1 MEANYRKCFIVAVVT
16 LLCCV
21 LSLDVS
27 AEAKEEPSEKILGF
41 ELNNFDE
48 SNKKTW
54 DLSGATLEMFSEVIQ
69 LTQVNANVYGDE
81 DTMNV
86 VADTGTYN
94 RKEGKVHLE
103 DNVVMISET
112 GAKVMT
118 DTLDWFQNEQLV
130 TTEDKVNLYRGAMEA
145 EGVGAVGRPDLQQL
159 RLKKD
164 VKVDINQQDENN
176 VMRKIT
182 ITCDGPLDIDYIKG
196 EIVFNNNVEAVDID
210 RQLFADKMTGYLDSE
225 TKEMIKVVCEG
236 NVKIVRGK
244 SVSYSERAVY
254 NAESQQI
261 SLSGRPKLIIYQQE
275 DEEEEK

>member
-27 AEAKEEPSEKILGF
+27 AEAKEEPSEKMLGF

-54 DLSGATLEMFSEVIQ
+54 DLSGATLEMFGEVIQ

-103 DNVVMISET
+103 DNVVMTSET